1 VRNITALVDTNIF
14 LDIAFNRQK
23 YAEKSLEILSMN
35 NFTKLIVCKQIF
47 DIHYILKKR
56 GIFTSDIINFIKTIR
71 LNCTILDLTV
81 EDVDNTLKKIDMEDF
96 EDAVISIRADR
107 FKADYIITRNI
118 KDFINSKVK
127 AITPENFLK
136 IIQNN

>member
-1 VRNITALVDTNIF
+1 MRNITALVDTNIF